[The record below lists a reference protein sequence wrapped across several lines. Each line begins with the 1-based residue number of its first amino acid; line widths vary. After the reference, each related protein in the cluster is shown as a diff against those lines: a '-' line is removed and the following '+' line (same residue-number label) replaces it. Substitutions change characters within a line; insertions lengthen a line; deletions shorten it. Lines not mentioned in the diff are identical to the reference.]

1 MNPIFLEITSGSG
14 FAGLVSTFLP
24 FLLVIVVMYFMLV
37 APQKKQEKKLQEMR
51 AELQVGDGVT
61 TVGGIVGRVVSL
73 KDDTVLVETGSER
86 TRIRFKRVAIQS
98 VEKLDVEAN

>member
-1 MNPIFLEITSGSG
+1 MNPIFLEVT
-14 FAGLVSTFLP
+14 AGNGVTGLIGTFLP
-24 FLLVIVVMYFMLV
+24 FVLVIVVMYFMLI
-37 APQKKQEKKLQEMR
+37 APQKKQEKKLQQMR
-51 AELQVGDGVT
+51 ADLQVGDGIT

-98 VEKLDVEAN
+98 VEKLEMDN